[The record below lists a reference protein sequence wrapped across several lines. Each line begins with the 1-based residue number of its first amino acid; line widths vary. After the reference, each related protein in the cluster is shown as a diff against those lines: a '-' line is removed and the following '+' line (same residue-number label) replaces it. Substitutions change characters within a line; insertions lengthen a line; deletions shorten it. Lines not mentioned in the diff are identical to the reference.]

1 MGARGCPGPVDQA
14 RIPSRTAPRTA
25 LRGKIL
31 WRRLGITSVIENQ
44 HLSRR
49 RLLGLAALGGAAVAG
64 MTTISAAPRA
74 AAADRTS
81 PRAADGSFVPAVVIG
96 TGYGAAVSA
105 LRLGEAGI
113 PTLMLEMGQLW
124 NKPADD
130 GNIFCGM
137 LKPDRRSSWFKSRTE
152 APLGSFLWLDVI
164 NRNIDPYAGVL
175 DKVHFDEMSVYVGR
189 GVGGGSL
196 VNGGMAVV
204 PKRSYFEEVLPRVDA
219 AQMYDRYFPRAN
231 SMLKVNHIDK
241 KWFEDTEWYK
251 YARVSRDQAGK
262 AGLSTTFVPNVY
274 DFDHMRREADGTA
287 PKSALA
293 GEVIYGNNHGKQS
306 LDKTYLAAALGTG
319 KVTIETL
326 HQVKAIRRQ
335 PDGSYVLS
343 VAQIDAD
350 GKTVAQKEI
359 GCRHLFLG
367 AGSLGS
373 TELLVRARDT
383 GTLPDLNAEVGAGWG
398 PNGNIMTGRANHI
411 WNPTGANQSS
421 IPALGI
427 DDWDNPAAPVF
438 AEIAPMPAG
447 LETWVSLYLAITK
460 NPERGTFVYDKAT
473 DRAKLRW
480 TRDQNTPAVEAAKSL
495 FDRINKA
502 NTTMYRYDLFG
513 SQLKNFSDDFS
524 YHPLGG
530 CVLGKATD
538 LYGRVAGYP
547 NLYVMDGSLVPG
559 SIGVNPFVT
568 ITALAE
574 RNIERI
580 IAEDVK
586 AA

>member
-1 MGARGCPGPVDQA
+1 M
-14 RIPSRTAPRTA
+14 
-25 LRGKIL
+25 
-31 WRRLGITSVIENQ
+31 
-44 HLSRR
+44 
-49 RLLGLAALGGAAVAG
+49 AALGAAAISGA
-64 MTTISAAPRA
+64 TTITTAPRA
-74 AAADRTS
+74 AAATKGEN
-81 PRAADGSFVPAVVIG
+81 GSFVPAVVIG

-105 LRLGEAGI
+105 LRLGEAGVE
-113 PTLMLEMGQLW
+113 TLMLEMGQQW
-124 NKPADD
+124 DKPGAD
-130 GNIFCGM
+130 GNVFCNM
-137 LKPDRRSSWFKSRTE
+137 LKPDERSSWFKSRTE
-152 APLGSFLWLDVI
+152 APLGSFLWFDVV
-164 NRNIDPYAGVL
+164 NKNITPYAGVL
-175 DKVHFDEMSVYVGR
+175 DRVNFDQMSVYVGR

-219 AQMYDRYFPRAN
+219 AEMYDRYFPRAN
-231 SMLKVNHIDK
+231 STLRVNHIDK

-251 YARVSRDQAGK
+251 FARVSREQAGK
-262 AGLSTTFVPNVY
+262 AGLGTTFVPNVY
-274 DFDHMRREADGTA
+274 DFDYMRREAAGEV

-293 GEVIYGNNHGKQS
+293 TEVIYGNNHGKLS
-306 LDKTYLAAALGTG
+306 LDKTYLASALGTG
-319 KVTIETL
+319 KVTIKTM
-326 HQVKAIRRQ
+326 HKVKTIGRQ
-335 PDGSYVLS
+335 RDGSYVLT
-343 VAQIDAD
+343 IEEGDAY
-350 GKTVAQKEI
+350 GKRLATKEI
-359 GCRHLFLG
+359 TCKYLFLG

-373 TELLVRARDT
+373 TELLLRARET
-383 GTLPDLNAEVGAGWG
+383 GALPDLSGEVGAGWG
-398 PNGNIMTGRANHI
+398 PNGNIMTARANHM
-411 WNPTGANQSS
+411 WNPTGARQSS

-460 NPERGTFVYDKAT
+460 NPERGTFVYDSAG
-473 DRAKLRW
+473 DRANLRW
-480 TRDQNTPAVEAAKSL
+480 TRDQNTPAVKAAKSL

-513 SQLKNFSDDFS
+513 GKLKNFADDFC

-538 LYGRVAGYP
+538 LYGRVSGYR
-547 NLYVMDGSLVPG
+547 NLYVTDGSLIPG

-580 IAEDVK
+580 IKQDVS
-586 AA
+586 AS